1 MDAAATPAEPGTPTR
16 KRLSRDE
23 RIRILTLRDI
33 GWKYKDIAKQLGHSE
48 RAVQYT
54 CEKHQA
60 TPQHRKAG
68 RPPKLNKEEVD
79 RLEEYVLQS
88 KKTRRLTY
96 QQLADTLYPEGE
108 VGAEAVKY
116 ALKSRGYKRYV
127 ALRKPP
133 LSEQN
138 RIARL
143 AWANSHVDWTME
155 QWRQILWSD
164 ETWVI
169 AGNHRKT
176 YITRKNGEAL
186 EPNCIEERRQRAS
199 GWMFWGSFHSNVKGP
214 SIFWEKDWG
223 QINQETYQAH
233 TVPVVHG
240 WIRLNPGLKFMQDN
254 APGHAAKSTIK
265 DLQERDVDVI
275 FWPAFS
281 PDLNPIE
288 SLWNIMKDWISARY
302 IDRKASLD
310 EIRKQVTEAWEAIE
324 PQILEELI
332 QSMPQRCKDVIAA
345 NGMHTQW

>member
-1 MDAAATPAEPGTPTR
+1 MEAVAAPSEPRTPTR

-33 GWKYKDIAKQLGHSE
+33 RRKYKDIAKQLGHTE

-54 CEKHQA
+54 CEKHQS

-96 QQLADTLYPEGE
+96 QQFADTLYPEGE

-133 LSEQN
+133 LSEEN
-138 RIARL
+138 RVTRL
-143 AWANSHVDWTME
+143 AWANSHVDWTSG
-155 QWRQILWSD
+155 QWREIIWSD

-176 YITRKNGEAL
+176 YTTRKSGGAL
-186 EPNCIEERRQRAS
+186 ESTCVEERPQRQS

-223 QINQETYQAH
+223 KINQATYQAH
-233 TVPVVHG
+233 TVPVVLHG
-240 WIRLNPGLKFMQDN
+240 WIRLNPGIKFMQDN
-254 APGHAAKSTIK
+254 APGHAAKSTIQ
-265 DLQERDVDVI
+265 DLQSE
-275 FWPAFS
+275 
-281 PDLNPIE
+281 
-288 SLWNIMKDWISARY
+288 
-302 IDRKASLD
+302 
-310 EIRKQVTEAWEAIE
+310 T
-324 PQILEELI
+324 
-332 QSMPQRCKDVIAA
+332 
-345 NGMHTQW
+345 